1 MVRSVCLRFAAVG
14 ILVSA
19 LTSAPATVLAQSNPS
34 CSDAPG
40 GNGPCDDGKNGPFAA
55 LTASE
60 VNTLVAIASTAVQSN
75 TMTVAVV
82 DRAGRVL
89 ALYRQPG
96 ATPANDDLAVGLA
109 RTSAFFSHNMAPL
122 SSRTVRFIS
131 GIHFPAGVRH
141 SGNAALYGI
150 ENTNR
155 GCDFNVTFNPGK
167 CIPRATSVNGLPC
180 NAFDHSG
187 CGTGIVT
194 GKPDEFD
201 GHKDGHPE
209 GVGLGASALN
219 PNGLPVNPG
228 GVPIFRIN
236 TVKVLNMG
244 DDGSFNVT
252 VNRDDKGNP
261 AEANSGLVGGV
272 GVAGVP
278 PDQAEFSAFF
288 AVAGAAAAAGL
299 KLFPAPIF
307 PLPPPGRV
315 FIDGI
320 RLPYVDNG
328 TRPEGIQNG
337 AANAAGTFVM
347 GPSAGGCAANR
358 YLAGPIAGSKLT
370 QQEVDTIVHNA
381 VDTAHRTRGYIR
393 LPLNSYARMVIAV
406 ADVDGSLLALYRMP
420 DATIFSIDV
429 AVAKSRNVIYF
440 SSNDPNV
447 KRDLPGVP
455 VGTSMTNRS
464 IEFGAEPLYPPGQEQ
479 TDPGPFFDL
488 FVRDLKNP
496 CSQGFQ
502 AANANQSGIVFFPG
516 ATALYKGG
524 QIVGGLGVSGD
535 GVEQDDFV
543 TVGGAGALLPE
554 KKIQADRVMIRRVR
568 LPFIKFPRQPEGV
581 TEVLTDADNF

>member
-1 MVRSVCLRFAAVG
+1 MVSSVRLRFAALA
-14 ILVSA
+14 ILAAA
-19 LTSAPATVLAQSNPS
+19 LLSAPASILAQSNPT
-34 CSDAPG
+34 CSDA
-40 GNGPCDDGKNGPFAA
+40 GNGTGPCDDGKNGPFAA
-55 LTASE
+55 LTAAE
-60 VNTLVAIASTAVQSN
+60 VNTLVQIASTAVEST

-89 ALYRQPG
+89 ALYRQSG
-96 ATPANDDLAVGLA
+96 ASAANDDLAVGLA

-122 SSRTVRFIS
+122 STRTVRFIS

-141 SGNAALYGI
+141 AGNAALYGI

-167 CIPRATSVNGLPC
+167 CIPRATSLNGLRC
-180 NAFDHSG
+180 NAFDRSG

-194 GKPDEFD
+194 GKIDEFD

-209 GVGLGASALN
+209 GVGLGASPLN
-219 PNGLPVNPG
+219 PDGLPVNPG

-236 TVKVLNMG
+236 SVRVIDKA
-244 DDGSFNVT
+244 DDGSFNVV
-252 VNRDDKGNP
+252 VNRDDDGNP
-261 AEANSGLVGGV
+261 AQANSGMVGGI

-328 TRPEGIQNG
+328 TRPEGVRNG
-337 AANAAGTFVM
+337 AANSAGTFVM
-347 GPSAGGCAANR
+347 GPTAGGCAANR
-358 YLAGPIAGSKLT
+358 YLSGPIAGSKLT
-370 QQEVDTIVHNA
+370 QQEVDTMVRSA
-381 VDTAHRTRGYIR
+381 VETAHRTRGYIR

-440 SSNDPNV
+440 SSTDPNV

-455 VGTSMTNRS
+455 PGTSVTNRT
-464 IEFGAEPLYPPGQEQ
+464 INFGGQPLYPPGQEH
-479 TDPGPFFDL
+479 TSPGPFFDL
-488 FVRDLKNP
+488 FVRDLRNP

-502 AANANQSGIVFFPG
+502 PANANQSGIVFFPG

-543 TVGGAGALLPE
+543 TVGGAGSFLPE
-554 KKIQADRVMIRRVR
+554 KKIQADRVLIRRVR

-581 TEVLTDADNF
+581 TEVLTDADKF